1 MKNSSEVNAN
11 RNLLQKDLRSPKYR
25 ERIVLSKKL
34 YNRKKQRKKD
44 LANANHDVW
53 RVFLYS

>member
-34 YNRKKQRKKD
+34 YNRKKQPKKD
-44 LANANHDVW
+44 LANANNDVW

>member
-34 YNRKKQRKKD
+34 YNRKKQQKKVLVD
-44 LANANHDVW
+44 ANNDI
-53 RVFLYS
+53 

>member
-34 YNRKKQRKKD
+34 YNRKKQQKKVLVD
-44 LANANHDVW
+44 ANNDVW

>member
-34 YNRKKQRKKD
+34 YNRKKQQKKD

>member
-44 LANANHDVW
+44 LANANHDV
-53 RVFLYS
+53 

>member
-34 YNRKKQRKKD
+34 YNRKKQQKKVLVD
-44 LANANHDVW
+44 ARDNIW

>member
-34 YNRKKQRKKD
+34 YNRKKQQKKD
-44 LANANHDVW
+44 LSSAINDVW
-53 RVFLYS
+53 RIFLYS

>member
-34 YNRKKQRKKD
+34 YNRKKQQKKD
-44 LANANHDVW
+44 LANANNDV
-53 RVFLYS
+53 

>member
-34 YNRKKQRKKD
+34 YNRKKQPKKD
-44 LANANHDVW
+44 LANANHDV
-53 RVFLYS
+53 

>member
-34 YNRKKQRKKD
+34 YNRKKQPKKE
-44 LANANHDVW
+44 LINATNDVW
-53 RVFLYS
+53 WVFLYS

>member
-34 YNRKKQRKKD
+34 YNRKKQQKKVLVD
-44 LANANHDVW
+44 ASDNIW

>member
-34 YNRKKQRKKD
+34 YNRKKQRKKE
-44 LANANHDVW
+44 LSSAINDVW

>member
-34 YNRKKQRKKD
+34 YNRKKQQKKD
-44 LANANHDVW
+44 LANAINDVW
-53 RVFLYS
+53 WVFLYS

>member
-34 YNRKKQRKKD
+34 YNRKKQQKKVLVD
-44 LANANHDVW
+44 ANNDVW
-53 RVFLYS
+53 WVFLYS

>member
-25 ERIVLSKKL
+25 ARVVLNKKI
-34 YNRKKQRKKD
+34 YNRKNNKKKD
-44 LANANHDVW
+44 LVDAIRNV
-53 RVFLYS
+53 

>member
-34 YNRKKQRKKD
+34 YNRKKQQKKD
-44 LANANHDVW
+44 LANANNDVW

>member
-34 YNRKKQRKKD
+34 YNRKKQQKKD
-44 LANANHDVW
+44 LVNASDNVW

>member
-1 MKNSSEVNAN
+1 MKNSSEINAN

-34 YNRKKQRKKD
+34 YNRKKQPKKE
-44 LANANHDVW
+44 LSSAINDV
-53 RVFLYS
+53 

>member
-25 ERIVLSKKL
+25 ARIVLSKKV
-34 YNRKKQRKKD
+34 YNRKNNKKKD
-44 LANANHDVW
+44 LVDAIRNV
-53 RVFLYS
+53 